1 VCALRNKNL
10 MRKLNVLALL
20 CALVWALPTNAQAPF
35 YLCQIVVPNPPATS
49 FAAPAPGPTICPI
62 NPAMLSN
69 GAGVALILNFS
80 SGAVAT
86 ASVQVTGDPQPSTTV
101 VWNNHDTLVNQTTSA
116 NGNIAFP
123 VTAVRLYLPAYT
135 SGTITLDVVE
145 SAIPR

>member
-1 VCALRNKNL
+1 MTALRA
-10 MRKLNVLALL
+10 VFVVVALAMGLTP
-20 CALVWALPTNAQAPF
+20 AWAQAPF

-49 FAAPAPGPTICPI
+49 FSTPAASATQCPI

-69 GAGVALILNFS
+69 GAGIGLILNFS
-80 SGAVAT
+80 TGAVAT
-86 ASVQVTGDPQPSTTV
+86 ASVQVTGDPSPSTTS

-135 SGTITLDVVE
+135 SGTITLDVVQ

>member
-1 VCALRNKNL
+1 
-10 MRKLNVLALL
+10 MIRKTRFAALL
-20 CALVWALPTNAQAPF
+20 VALVWAFPAMAQAPF

-49 FAAPAPGPTICPI
+49 FVAPAAGPTICPL
-62 NPAMLSN
+62 NPSMLSN

-80 SGAVAT
+80 TGAVAT
-86 ASVQVTGDPQPSTTV
+86 ASVQVTGDPQPSTTA
-101 VWNNHDTLVNQTTSA
+101 VWNNHDTMANQTTSA

-145 SAIPR
+145 SAIPK

>member
-1 VCALRNKNL
+1 MIPKSILA
-10 MRKLNVLALL
+10 ALL
-20 CALVWALPTNAQAPF
+20 VVALWALPANAQAPF

-49 FAAPAPGPTICPI
+49 FPTPAASQTICPI
-62 NPAMLSN
+62 NPALISN
-69 GAGVALILNFS
+69 GAGIALLLNFS
-80 SGAVAT
+80 TGAVAT
-86 ASVQVTGDPQPSTTV
+86 ASVQVTGDPQPSTAT

-145 SAIPR
+145 AAIPR